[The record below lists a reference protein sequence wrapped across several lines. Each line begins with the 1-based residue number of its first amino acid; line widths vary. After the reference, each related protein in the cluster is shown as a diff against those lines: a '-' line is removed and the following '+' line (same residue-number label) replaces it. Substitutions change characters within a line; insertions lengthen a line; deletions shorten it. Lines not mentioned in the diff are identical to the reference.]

1 MKGKRITN
9 ILDEN
14 FATTPVPV
22 SMDAI
27 YDSYSLTSGHH
38 PKKRDTGDVRL
49 PHDGLSDK
57 ELEALNGEI
66 RVYKEGINNEG

>member
-1 MKGKRITN
+1 MNGKRLIN

-14 FATTPVPV
+14 FATTPALV

-27 YDSYSLTSGHH
+27 YDSYNLTNFSK
-38 PKKRDTGDVRL
+38 PSKRDTGEVRL
-49 PHDGLSDK
+49 AHDGLSDK

-66 RVYKEGINNEG
+66 RVYKEVKQ